1 MILFVDTYLS
11 EVALSPNR
19 KLEWFLQQVQANSY
33 VYRKQSKIDIFR
45 YSLASYA
52 CLSWSKV
59 IVRVSGDDLGAIEPL
74 IPYIQDLFPNAEVA
88 LTRSDTG
95 LKYIQALEAAGLG
108 DPWIFFSPNN
118 DHPFI
123 HHDTRIF
130 EPLLKAAES
139 AEQKYGL
146 PVSILFSHFTEAVNS
161 IKPNSFLYGYTGDF
175 CEILC
180 EDEASYTVKYDH
192 LSLLSLQIFRRS
204 HLKKMMAAAGD
215 RRVIRTECL
224 GQYNEYQ
231 IPTIVIIPKEEC
243 CRHYDAYMH
252 TSFVIKDFITSSRVP
267 PLFIP
272 NGFFEGMIKIRYGF
286 DQYDQSFVN
295 INPGKEK
302 YIFDSPEGT
311 DLAIPLG
318 KLPEF
323 WKKRIVEVQMN
334 PQFKDDQGT
343 QDSPLLLD
351 VINPWRAKS
360 IAEIRFA
367 LLYRRVF
374 YSLIG
379 SFVRKITN
387 GSRNLL
393 RSVIHMAK
401 RSEVR
406 G

>member
-19 KLEWFLQQVQANSY
+19 KLEWFLQQVQGSSY

-52 CLSWSKV
+52 CLKWSKV
-59 IVRVSGDDLGAIEPL
+59 VVRVSGDDRGAIEAL
-74 IPYIQDLFPNAEVA
+74 GSYIRDLFPNAEVA

-95 LKYIQALEAAGLG
+95 SKYAQALEMADPG

-123 HHDTRIF
+123 HHDTRVF
-130 EPLLKAAES
+130 EPLLKAAEA
-139 AEQKYGL
+139 AELKYGY

-161 IKPNSFLYGYTGDF
+161 IMPNNFLYGYAGDF
-175 CEILC
+175 CEILG

-204 HLKKMMAAAGD
+204 HLKKMMDAAGD

-224 GQYNEYQ
+224 GQYNDYQ
-231 IPTIVIIPKEEC
+231 VPTIVIIPKEEC

-252 TSFVIKDFITSSRVP
+252 TSFVVKDFISASRVP

-272 NGFFEGMIKIRYGF
+272 DGFFEGKIKIRYGF
-286 DQYDQSFVN
+286 DQYDQSYVN

-318 KLPEF
+318 KIPAF
-323 WKKRIVEVQMN
+323 WRKRIAQVQKN

-343 QDSPLLLD
+343 RHSPLLLD

-360 IAEIRFA
+360 IAEIRLA
-367 LLYRRVF
+367 VLYRRVF
-374 YSLIG
+374 YSSIG
-379 SFVRKITN
+379 SFVRKIA
-387 GSRNLL
+387 GGCRNLL
-393 RSVIHMAK
+393 RSVIRTVK
-401 RSEVR
+401 RA
-406 G
+406 

>member
-19 KLEWFLQQVQANSY
+19 KLEWLLQQVQGNSY

-52 CLSWSKV
+52 CLNWSKV
-59 IVRVSGDDLGAIEPL
+59 VVRVSGDDRAAIEAL
-74 IPYIQDLFPNAEVA
+74 GSYIRDLFPNAQVA

-95 LKYIQALEAAGLG
+95 SKYAQALEMADPG

-123 HHDTRIF
+123 HHDTRVF
-130 EPLLKAAES
+130 EPLLKAAEA
-139 AEQKYGL
+139 AELKYGC

-161 IKPNSFLYGYTGDF
+161 IIPNNFLYGYTGDF
-175 CEILC
+175 CEVLG

-204 HLKKMMAAAGD
+204 HLKKMMDAAGD

-224 GQYNEYQ
+224 GQYNDYQ
-231 IPTIVIIPKEEC
+231 VPTIVIIPKDEC

-252 TSFVIKDFITSSRVP
+252 TSFVVKDFISASRVP

-272 NGFFEGMIKIRYGF
+272 DGFFEGKIKIRYGF
-286 DQYDQSFVN
+286 DQYDQSYVN

-302 YIFDSPEGT
+302 YIFDSAEGT
-311 DLAIPLG
+311 DLAIPLENI
-318 KLPEF
+318 PAF
-323 WKKRIVEVQMN
+323 WKKRIAEVQKN
-334 PQFKDDQGT
+334 PQFQDDQGT
-343 QDSPLLLD
+343 RDSPLLLD

-360 IAEIRFA
+360 IAEIRLA
-367 LLYRRVF
+367 VLYRRVF
-374 YSLIG
+374 YSSIG
-379 SFVRKITN
+379 SFVRKIAD
-387 GSRNLL
+387 GGRNLL
-393 RSVIHMAK
+393 RNVIRTVK
-401 RSEVR
+401 RA
-406 G
+406 

>member
-11 EVALSPNR
+11 EIALSPNR
-19 KLEWFLQQVQANSY
+19 KLEWFLGQVQGKSY

-52 CLSWSKV
+52 CLNWSKV
-59 IVRVSGDDLGAIEPL
+59 IVRVTGDDRSAIEAL
-74 IPYIQDLFPNAEVA
+74 VPYIEALFSTAEVS

-95 LKYIQALEAAGLG
+95 SKYSQALDIVDDG
-108 DPWIFFSPNN
+108 DSWVFFSPNN

-123 HHDTRIF
+123 HHDTKIF

-139 AEQKYGL
+139 AELKYEL
-146 PVSILFSHFTEAVNS
+146 PVSILFSHFTEAINS

-204 HLKKMMAAAGD
+204 HLKKMMDAAGD

-224 GQYNEYQ
+224 GQYNDYQ
-231 IPTIVIIPKEEC
+231 VPTVVIIPKEEC

-252 TSFVIKDFITSSRVP
+252 TSFVVKDFISASRVP

-272 NGFFEGMIKIRYGF
+272 DGFFEGKIKIRYGF
-286 DQYDQSFVN
+286 DQYDQSYVN

-318 KLPEF
+318 KIPAF
-323 WKKRIVEVQMN
+323 WEKRIVQVQKN
-334 PQFKDDQGT
+334 PQFQDDQGT
-343 QDSPLLLD
+343 RYSPLLLD
-351 VINPWRAKS
+351 GINPWRAKS
-360 IAEIRFA
+360 IAEIRLA
-367 LLYRRVF
+367 VRYRRVF
-374 YSLIG
+374 YSSIG
-379 SFVRKITN
+379 FFVRKVADR
-387 GSRNLL
+387 GRNLL
-393 RSVIHMAK
+393 RSVIRTVK
-401 RSEVR
+401 RA
-406 G
+406 